1 MKSKTVKYATIAL
14 SLLLLAAGLFL
25 VKTTVDPQGIMASL
39 PYVAIGIGAGLFG
52 HGMSEVNSAR
62 AIGQDPDLQKR
73 LEIEKNDERNIAI
86 ANRAKGK
93 AFDMMT
99 YIFGALMLSFAL
111 MNVDMVP
118 LLLLVFAY
126 LLVHGFSI
134 YYRIQYE
141 KEM

>member
-52 HGMSEVNSAR
+52 HGMSEVILAR